1 MANYYELFFRYPGF
15 KTRAITLSFDDG
27 RIEDRKMVE
36 ILNRYRIKC
45 TFNLNSG
52 VPGGKE
58 YKVQFEEF
66 SELYKEHE
74 IACHTY
80 THPHLNNLDLGGIAY
95 QIIKDRET
103 LEEKTGKIVEGFAY
117 PYGLSETD
125 GMVDCIRNCGIK
137 YGRTTV
143 ATHNFELPEDYLRW
157 NPTCWQADSSVF
169 ELAKEFFKP
178 DDIEHPWRIKPLLFY
193 LWGHSYE
200 FKNNWQRLE
209 KICDALGNKEN
220 VWYATNIEIIDYI
233 SAFQALRRSANGK
246 IVKNPTNVDVYA
258 VVNGKNVILK
268 KGETTVF
275 E

>member
-1 MANYYELFFRYPGF
+1 MAKYYELFLRYPEF
-15 KTRAITLSFDDG
+15 RTRAITLSFDDG
-27 RIEDRKMVE
+27 SIEDRKMVE
-36 ILNRYRIKC
+36 ILNRYKIKC

-52 VPGGKE
+52 VMDGNE
-58 YKVQFEEF
+58 SKVQFAEF
-66 SELYKEHE
+66 TELYKEHE
-74 IACHTY
+74 VACHTY

-143 ATHNFELPEDYLRW
+143 ATHNFELPTDYLRW

-169 ELAKEFFKP
+169 ELVKEFFKP

-209 KICDALGNKEN
+209 QICEALGKKEN

-233 SAFQALRRSANGK
+233 SAFRALRRSANGK
-246 IVKNPTNVDVYA
+246 MVYNPTTVDIY
-258 VVNGKNVILK
+258 VVANGKKVTLK
-268 KGETTVF
+268 KGETTVL